1 MRGDTRTKQRMWRW
15 RSNPMRRREDVL
27 EAWVV
32 LVMWAVVLLGGAL
45 VGAVTAQASG
55 AALDAQR
62 DARHPVQAVLVEDAP
77 RTPVA
82 TSTGDD
88 MVRAEVRWT
97 GTDGATHTGNT
108 LVKAGDKAGREIQ
121 VWTNDDNQLTSRPP
135 QPTEAALQSAL
146 VGTVSAVFFGGLVYV
161 AGRGACW
168 RLDVHREARWE
179 KEWKEVG
186 PVWDHR
192 AR

>member
-1 MRGDTRTKQRMWRW
+1 MKQRLWRW

-32 LVMWAVVLLGGAL
+32 LVMWLVVLLGGVL
-45 VGAVTAQASG
+45 VGVFTAHAAG
-55 AALDAQR
+55 AGLDAQR
-62 DARHPVQAVLVEDAP
+62 ETRHPVQAVLTEDAP

-88 MVRAEVRWT
+88 MVRASVRWT
-97 GTDGATHTGNT
+97 GPDGATHIGETQ
-108 LVKAGDKAGREIQ
+108 VKAGDKAGQQVR
-121 VWTNDDNQLTSRPP
+121 VWTDGNDRLTSRPA

-146 VGTVSAVFFGGLVYV
+146 VGTVSAVVFSGLVYG
-161 AGRGACW
+161 AGRGVCW
-168 RLDVHREARWE
+168 RLDVHRDARWE
-179 KEWKEVG
+179 KEWKDIG
-186 PVWDHR
+186 PAWDHR